1 MRDYAQSAAATPT
14 TLGDLMKEQ
23 MSGEDGQTA
32 EAGSEVDHSSE
43 DSAADSESSGTE
55 EE

>member
-23 MSGEDGQTA
+23 MSGDA
-32 EAGSEVDHSSE
+32 PAGDAP
-43 DSAADSESSGTE
+43 AADASADDAPAPE
-55 EE
+55 